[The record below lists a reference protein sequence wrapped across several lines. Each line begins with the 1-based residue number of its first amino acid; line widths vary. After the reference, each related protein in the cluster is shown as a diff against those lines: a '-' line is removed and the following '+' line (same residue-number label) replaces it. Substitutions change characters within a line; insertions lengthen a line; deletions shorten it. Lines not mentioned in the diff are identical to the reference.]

1 MSEEI
6 KTFTDLL
13 GGFAEGIP
21 SLHVTENR
29 PNPNGKGEFFS
40 IRVNDIPILE
50 AMNWRAPPP
59 GFEAEY
65 LPFLRV
71 CYIAPPAILGKLRL
85 NDCLNVKIEMWDGKN
100 EGNN

>member
-21 SLHVTENR
+21 GLSVTEKR
-29 PNPNGKGEFFS
+29 PNPNGKGEKFS
-40 IRVNDIPILE
+40 IRINDTPILE
-50 AMNWRAPPP
+50 AMNWREPSP
-59 GFEAEY
+59 GQNIAEY

-71 CYIAPPAILGKLRL
+71 CYIAPPAVLEKLSL
-85 NDCLNVKIEMWDGKN
+85 EDCLNVKIEMWDGKN
-100 EGNN
+100 D